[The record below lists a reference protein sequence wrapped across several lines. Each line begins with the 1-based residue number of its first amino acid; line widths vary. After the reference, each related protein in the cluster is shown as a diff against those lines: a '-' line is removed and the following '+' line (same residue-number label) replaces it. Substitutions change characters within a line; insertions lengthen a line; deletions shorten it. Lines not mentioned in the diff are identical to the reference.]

1 MHTTRSDHI
10 DIPIPSLIMYTIS
23 ARLVCS
29 ETAYMSAS
37 PWHGGRAQWV
47 KSKSE
52 YLVHSERSLQETKQ
66 PIRTPATLVMVS
78 PHSTASFLQQ
88 LLLGISDYRE
98 LRYSKGKEELRLCL
112 GIKYKHIFAWLTWSL
127 TVMVTLTSYFS
138 PRENILNCS

>member
-10 DIPIPSLIMYTIS
+10 DIPIPSLIMHTIS

-37 PWHGGRAQWV
+37 PWHGRRAQWV

-66 PIRTPATLVMVS
+66 PICTPATLVMVS

-88 LLLGISDYRE
+88 LLLGISDYRQRTE
-98 LRYSKGKEELRLCL
+98 VQQGQGRIETMFGYQIQAHLCL
-112 GIKYKHIFAWLTWSL
+112 ADVVADCYGHTYFLLFPQRKYT
-127 TVMVTLTSYFS
+127 
-138 PRENILNCS
+138 